1 MNTTTKNTTN
11 KASPVMKPVG
21 IFLTVAAAITIVS
34 VPHELGRGDSNQA
47 DNQFTFAVDP
57 AVESKNASR
66 STPTVVL
73 GAEATPLAEFNET
86 LPNVPQQQAA
96 GETGTVVGPP
106 LVADRA
112 SQVDSDGEQRKAGPV
127 APRDK
132 MSGPVLALLKEGATG
147 DAELVVRYDQQPA
160 LFDDELVNDLGGTVV
175 RSFDHLEMRAI
186 RLPVSSLETLASDS
200 NVDWLSID
208 DKMSATSVSSRLTA
222 NLPGSGSANEG
233 YAGLNV
239 GIAVLDT
246 GVSNHADLG
255 DNIIQYSFLGGAYPT
270 PTIANGVINAL
281 NDGARNDHFG
291 HGTHVAGLLS
301 GSGHNSN
308 GAYKGSA
315 QQAKVLSLQ
324 VLDANGSG
332 SMSDVMAALD
342 WLLTYAE
349 YFDIRVVNLSLGKG
363 ISESNETDPL
373 VLSVERLW
381 DAGIVV
387 VVAAGNDG
395 FSGSM
400 TVNSPGNSRKV
411 ITVGSLTD
419 SATGLDASDDYVSSF
434 SSRGPTIGD
443 YVLKPDLLAPGNR
456 VVGTVSAKSNL
467 AKALSS
473 RIKECSAEVCATE
486 DAYLEMSGT
495 SMATPIVSATVA
507 LMLEKDSF
515 LSPATVKARLMRSAR
530 KIDVDPTEAGA
541 GLLDADSALDDS
553 GVVTGDALSPLMI
566 FDTTNNT
573 VLVEDTAV
581 LWGDDL
587 WGSAYLYNNG
597 INWASGATFTDE
609 AGVTANGYMWTDGGV
624 SAKGYQWTDGGVSA
638 KGYMWTDGVNAKS
651 LLEGDAGTE
660 LFLNDDGPAL

>member
-1 MNTTTKNTTN
+1 MKTTIKNTTN

-34 VPHELGRGDSNQA
+34 VPHELGRSDSNQA
-47 DNQFTFAVDP
+47 GNRFTSAVDR
-57 AVESKNASR
+57 AVESESALLPM
-66 STPTVVL
+66 STVAVATEAVPP
-73 GAEATPLAEFNET
+73 AESYET
-86 LPNVPQQQAA
+86 LPHVIQQQTAA
-96 GETGTVVGPP
+96 APVTTMGPP
-106 LVADRA
+106 LVAGHA
-112 SQVDSDGEQRKAGPV
+112 SKTDSDGQQRKASPV

-132 MSGPVLALLKEGATG
+132 MSGPVLALLAGGATG
-147 DAELVVRYDQQPA
+147 DAELVVRYDQQPE

-175 RSFDHLEMRAI
+175 RSFDHLEMRAV
-186 RLPVSSLETLASDS
+186 RLPVSSLESLASDS

-208 DKMSATSVSSRLTA
+208 DEMSATSVSSRLTA
-222 NLPGSGSANEG
+222 NLPGSGSANQG

-246 GVSNHADLG
+246 GVSNHTDLG

-270 PTIANGVINAL
+270 PTIANGMIKAL
-281 NDGARNDHFG
+281 NDSARNDYFG

-308 GAYKGSA
+308 GEYMGSA

-342 WLLTYAE
+342 WLLSYAE

-443 YVLKPDLLAPGNR
+443 YVLKPDLLAPGNH
-456 VVGTVSAKSNL
+456 VVGAVSAKSNL
-467 AKALSS
+467 ATALSG
-473 RIKECSAEVCATE
+473 RIKECSADVCAIE

-507 LMLEKDSF
+507 LMLEKDPS

-566 FDTTNNT
+566 FDATNNT

-597 INWASGATFTDE
+597 INWASGATFIDE
-609 AGVTANGYMWTDGGV
+609 NGVTASGYMWTDGGV

-651 LLEGDAGTE
+651 LLDSDAGTGF
-660 LFLNDDGPAL
+660 FLNDDGPAL